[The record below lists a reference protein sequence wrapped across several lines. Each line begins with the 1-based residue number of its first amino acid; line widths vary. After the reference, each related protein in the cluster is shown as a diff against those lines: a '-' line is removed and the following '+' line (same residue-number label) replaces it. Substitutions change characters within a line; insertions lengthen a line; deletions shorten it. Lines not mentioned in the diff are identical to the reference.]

1 MMNTSVSS
9 NSAHWL
15 RVGFMA
21 GLAVVLAWPTTAEA
35 GLTLAGS
42 VGSGWRTSPDNGRIA
57 TNIMLAPGFTVV
69 GNFVRFELGL
79 AADLPDIEDQDFDLQ
94 VRPMLVLQPLPFL
107 YGRATLGV
115 TQLVNGPIQVA
126 LGAALGLSASL
137 SRSMNVF
144 AEAGFVP
151 RVGGDDDFMSIFEG
165 RVGLGFGY

>member
-1 MMNTSVSS
+1 MLNTSISS

-15 RVGFMA
+15 RVGLMA
-21 GLAVVLAWPTTAEA
+21 GLAVVLAWPSTAAA

-42 VGSGWRTSPDNGRIA
+42 VGSGWMTTPDSGRIA

-69 GNFVRFELGL
+69 GSFVRFELGL
-79 AADLPDIEDQDFDLQ
+79 AADLPDIENEDFDVQ
-94 VRPMLVLQPLPFL
+94 VRPMLVVQPLPFF

-137 SRSMNVF
+137 SKTANVF

-165 RVGLGFGY
+165 RVGIGFGY